1 MNVLHLDEQT
11 GWRGGEQQ
19 ASWLIQGTVAKG
31 HRVWIAGK
39 ANSPF
44 LTSEHGGAELTRVA
58 LPFWNEVDP
67 LTIWKLS
74 QLCFNENIEI
84 IHAHT
89 SHTHMIA
96 CLTGVL
102 ANRPS
107 VVVSRRVSF
116 PPKSDPINRWKYR
129 APDRLLAVSEK
140 VAEVLRDSG
149 VPAEKIHRVYSS
161 VDFDRLE
168 VPPADR
174 EALGIDPEATL
185 LLNAGALVGHKDQE
199 CLLKALVLLVETH
212 PQVHLLIAGEGPLRA
227 SLEAQIASSGLV
239 DHITLAGQRDDVPQL
254 MRAADRYVSS
264 SWSEGLGTSVLEA
277 LACETPV
284 VAAEAGGIPEMVLPG
299 ETGYLVANRDP
310 GALAAAIAESL
321 DNPEDAEAMARA
333 GRQRVEDLFS
343 TETMVAD
350 TLQQYQALVAERLG
364 LTHE

>member
-1 MNVLHLDEQT
+1 MNILHLDEQT

-19 ASWLIQGTVAKG
+19 ASWLIQGTVDKG

-39 ANSPF
+39 ADSPF
-44 LTSEHGGAELTRVA
+44 LLSDHGGAEVTRLA

-67 LTIWKLS
+67 VTIWKLS
-74 QLCFNENIEI
+74 QLCFHEDIDI

-89 SHTHMIA
+89 SHAHMIA
-96 CLTGVL
+96 CLTGIL

-140 VAEVLRDSG
+140 VAEVLRESG
-149 VPAEKIHRVYSS
+149 LPAEKIQRVYSS

-168 VPPADR
+168 VAPADR
-174 EALGIDPEATL
+174 EELGIDPGATL

-199 CLLKALVLLVETH
+199 SLLKAMVILVQTH
-212 PQVHLLIAGEGPLRA
+212 PQVHLLIAGEGALRA
-227 SLEAQIASSGLV
+227 SLTHQIVSSGLEGHV
-239 DHITLAGQRDDVPQL
+239 TLLGQRDDVPQL
-254 MRAADRYVSS
+254 MRAADRYISS

-277 LACETPV
+277 LACKTPV

-310 GALAAAIAESL
+310 AALAAAIAESL
-321 DNPEDAEAMARA
+321 DNPDDAEAMART
-333 GRQRVEDLFS
+333 GRLRVESLFS

-350 TLQQYQALVAERLG
+350 TLQQYQTLVAERLG
-364 LTHE
+364 LTL